1 MKKSIFIVCFLIC
14 LFSLQAKD
22 QKIGL
27 ALSGGGARGFAH
39 IGLLKV
45 IDEIGLE
52 IDYVS
57 GTSFGALIG
66 ALYSLGYSGKEIEDI
81 FLKFDFRSNIDESI
95 SRKDLFI
102 EEKRWLDYGAVSFN
116 IDEDLSL
123 DIPISILSGNNMLQK
138 LAKYLNTGAYY
149 QNFDDFPIPFR
160 CNATNLTTGESVT
173 FSQGNLIDVVRAS
186 MAFPTLLEPFLVNDQ
201 PYVDGGVKDNLPVQ
215 ALLDM
220 GADFTIANKV
230 NTPLKDKD
238 ECEDFIAILNQ
249 TININMNVWVEESIK
264 KTDLLIV
271 PQLDNFTNTSFEDIR
286 EIIQDG
292 EDAARANLDSLKSL
306 VKQNKFKKARKKAY
320 RTPERIFINDVSVSG
335 NKTIHSSKVKL
346 YAGLDSNNFYS
357 FNQILQASKKCYNT
371 KNFTWV
377 YPKLKYKDG
386 KYDLEIVTKERG
398 KSFAS
403 FDAIYD
409 TSDDLVARLTTTLNN
424 IIQKNSKFI
433 ASLQLGG
440 VNSLKVDYVKN
451 FGDFY
456 GAYYHLFPYIEESKL
471 YYYNEEG
478 DKSVRIK
485 KLEYGLNLGIGF
497 FIKDI
502 LVGEGYLFGFRS
514 NLYQDVADL
523 DLEQRQFKS
532 SGLGLKAYHE
542 TLDDLY
548 FPSSGNRIMMSY
560 QKALDSPLAD
570 ESYEK
575 IYIDLFKAFPL
586 SKSLSVQAGIESGLF
601 RDADLGISF
610 SPYEIGG
617 IDSFTGIDKHGL
629 NEEAFQIN
637 RLGMQYR
644 FNNRYYLTM
653 SGQYLYKGELKKSG
667 QALTSQKVIDLSL
680 GYKTPLGPLR
690 LAISYDF
697 DSNVNYFL
705 AFGFTKDMFKLSKH

>member
-1 MKKSIFIVCFLIC
+1 MKKILC
-14 LFSLQAKD
+14 LVILLFHLFNLNAKN

-66 ALYSLGYSGKEIEDI
+66 ALYSLGYSGAEIEDI
-81 FLKFDFRSNIDESI
+81 FLQFDFRSNIDDSI

-123 DIPISILSGNNMLQK
+123 NIPISILSGNNMLQK

-149 QNFDDFPIPFR
+149 DSFDDYPIPFR
-160 CNATNLTTGESVT
+160 CNATNLTSGESVT
-173 FSQGNLIDVVRAS
+173 FRDGNLIDVVRAS
-186 MAFPTLLEPFLVNDQ
+186 MAFPTLLEPFFVNGQ

-215 ALLDM
+215 ALIDM
-220 GADFTIANKV
+220 GADYTIASKV
-230 NTPLKDKD
+230 NTPLKEKD
-238 ECEDFIAILNQ
+238 ECADFIAILNQ

-264 KTDLLIV
+264 KTDLLIT
-271 PQLDNFTNTSFEDIR
+271 PDLENYNNSSFEDI
-286 EIIQDG
+286 EQIIQDG
-292 EDAARANLDSLKSL
+292 EDAARKQITALKGL
-306 VKQNKFKKARKKAY
+306 IEDKQQKKRPRKAY
-320 RTPERIFINDVSVSG
+320 RTPNRIFINEITVSG
-335 NKTIHSSKVKL
+335 NNNIHSSKVKL
-346 YAGLDSNNFYS
+346 YAGLDNNNFYKYDE
-357 FNQILQASKKCYNT
+357 ILSASMKCYNT

-377 YPKLKYKDG
+377 YPKIKYKNG

-398 KSFAS
+398 NSFAS

-409 TSDDLVARLTTTLNN
+409 TSDDLIARITTTLNN
-424 IIQKNSKFI
+424 EVQKNSKFI

-440 VNSLKVDYVKN
+440 INSLKLDYVKN
-451 FGDFY
+451 FGDLY

-523 DLEQRQFKS
+523 DLDQRKFKS

-542 TLDDLY
+542 SVDDLY
-548 FPSSGNRIMMSY
+548 FPSSGNRIMISY
-560 QKALDSPLAD
+560 QKAFDSPIAD

-575 IYIDLFKAFPL
+575 VYLDLFKAFPIFQDF
-586 SKSLSVQAGIESGLF
+586 SLQAGIESGLF
-601 RDADLGISF
+601 RNADLGITF

-637 RLGMQYR
+637 RLGLQYKYK
-644 FNNRYYLTM
+644 NKYILNM
-653 SGQYLYKGELKKSG
+653 SGQFLYKGELKESG
-667 QALTSQKVIDLSL
+667 ESLTSQKALDLTL

-690 LAISYDF
+690 LAISYDLE
-697 DSNVNYFL
+697 SSVNYYI
-705 AFGFTKDMFKLSKH
+705 AFGFTKDMFKFSKH